1 MEEMAIK
8 KVVVTGGEGYIG
20 SILMPMLA
28 AEGFE
33 AVSLDSCFY
42 AQGNLG
48 RSSNLTHTV
57 ISKDV
62 RDLTPDDF
70 RNNDAVVHLAALSND
85 PLGKLDEALTLDIN
99 FNATRHAAEAA
110 KSAGVKRFVFAS
122 SCSLYGAADHVLTE
136 QDAANPQTAYGRSKI
151 LAEEALSALAGPDFS
166 PVFLRNATAFGFS
179 PRMRFDIVVNSL
191 TGFAHTAGKIRIL
204 GDGTPWRPLVHVVD
218 ICRAIV
224 MALRAPREAVQAEA
238 FNIGDS
244 EENYQIRQIAEHV
257 QKHYPACAIEIA
269 QANAGDTR
277 NYMVSFDKARDIL
290 GFRAEWS
297 LEAGIAELSAA
308 YTACRLDTALFT
320 APSYTR
326 LAQIEEWLAQ
336 GRLGPD
342 LRWRS
347 A

>member
-1 MEEMAIK
+1 MVIK
-8 KVVVTGGEGYIG
+8 KVLVTGGEGYIG
-20 SILMPMLA
+20 SVLLPMLA
-28 AEGFE
+28 MEGYV
-33 AVSLDSCFY
+33 ATSLDSCFY
-42 AQGNLG
+42 AHGNLCKKASLAHAVV
-48 RSSNLTHTV
+48 R
-57 ISKDV
+57 KDV
-62 RDLTPDDF
+62 RDLTPDDLHGH
-70 RNNDAVVHLAALSND
+70 DAVVHLAALSND

-99 FNATRHAAEAA
+99 YRATKHIAEQAKAAGA
-110 KSAGVKRFVFAS
+110 KRFVFAS

-136 QDAANPQTAYGRSKI
+136 HDTANPQTAYGHSKI
-151 LAEEALSALAGPDFS
+151 LAEQTLSELAGPEFC

-191 TGFAHTAGKIRIL
+191 TGFAHTTGKIRIL
-204 GDGTPWRPLVHVVD
+204 GDGTPWRPLVHVMD
-218 ICRAIV
+218 ICRAII
-224 MALRAPREAVQAEA
+224 MALRAPRGAVQAEA

-244 EENYQIRQIAEHV
+244 EENYQIRQIAERV

-277 NYMVSFDKARDIL
+277 NYMVSFDKARDVL

-297 LEAGIAELSAA
+297 LEAGIAELKAA
-308 YTACRLDTALFT
+308 YTACGLDTALFT
-320 APSYTR
+320 VPPYTR

-347 A
+347 E